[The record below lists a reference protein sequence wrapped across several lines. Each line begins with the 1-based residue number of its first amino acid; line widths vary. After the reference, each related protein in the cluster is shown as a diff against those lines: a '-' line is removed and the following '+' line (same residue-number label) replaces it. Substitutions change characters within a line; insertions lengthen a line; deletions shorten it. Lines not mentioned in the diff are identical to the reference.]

1 MLPLSIELGWGL
13 TIGTLTFLIL
23 AVAIIANMLVS
34 GRKIKES
41 EKKFKLLFNK
51 AFDSLIV
58 IDKGGQ
64 IIDVNESARN
74 LLGYSKKEL
83 LKLSIE
89 NLVLIDECSKLKAEL
104 QKTIKS
110 GLDYFGE
117 IRLLGKNNKV
127 IDAEMGGVTLE
138 INGKIFILGSF
149 RDITGRK
156 QTENELIMKNAAL
169 NEILAHIEEEKI
181 KIKKQVAQ
189 TIDKVLMPSLNKL
202 LNGNGSVSKYYHD
215 QLKKNL
221 QVLANSTGGILHAYS
236 RLSPR
241 EVEICNLIKNGG
253 TSKEIAKILNI
264 SIVTV
269 NKHRERIRKK
279 LVISNKHIN
288 LASYLNNK

>member
-13 TIGTLTFLIL
+13 TIGTLTLVIL

-34 GRKIKES
+34 GRKVKAS

-51 AFDSLIV
+51 VFDSLIV
-58 IDKGGQ
+58 IDKEDR
-64 IIDVNESARN
+64 IIDVNESTCN

-83 LKLSIE
+83 LKSSIE
-89 NLVLIDECSKLKAEL
+89 DLVPIEERSELKAEL
-104 QKTIKS
+104 HKTIKS

-127 IDAEMGGVTLE
+127 IDAEMGGVILE
-138 INGKIFILGSF
+138 ISGKTFILGSF
-149 RDITGRK
+149 RDITRRK
-156 QTENELIMKNAAL
+156 QTENELIKKNAAL
-169 NEILAHIEEEKI
+169 NEILAHIEEEKV

-189 TIDKVLMPSLNKL
+189 TIDKVLMPSVNKL
-202 LNGNGSVSKYYHD
+202 FDGNGSLSKYYCD

-221 QVLANSTGGILHAYS
+221 QELSNSTGGILHAYS
-236 RLSPR
+236 KLSPR
-241 EVEICNLIKNGG
+241 EVEICNLIKNGE
-253 TSKEIAKILNI
+253 TSKEIANILNI

-288 LASYLNNK
+288 LVSYLNNK